1 MAKGRSLRVHRVRSR
16 KMRMQRAVSGHRCGQ
31 HVYGQGLAQNL
42 EAFEFADLTRDFR
55 TRLSGYGNDPWRRRQ
70 AVQFPDDFGAAYAG
84 KAQIHDDPVAGRH
97 IGLRH
102 KSFTVEIGPGAMI
115 KKFERD
121 CQRVGNSFIILDNVN
136 NQARF
141 SVDSGGIAKITEED
155 TRQIAPRMYAEIRS

>member
-1 MAKGRSLRVHRVRSR
+1 
-16 KMRMQRAVSGHRCGQ
+16 
-31 HVYGQGLAQNL
+31 
-42 EAFEFADLTRDFR
+42 
-55 TRLSGYGNDPWRRRQ
+55 
-70 AVQFPDDFGAAYAG
+70 
-84 KAQIHDDPVAGRH
+84 
-97 IGLRH
+97 
-102 KSFTVEIGPGAMI
+102 MI